1 MEVVFGFA
9 VVTAGFFA
17 GVAVGFPSAL
27 EDCALL
33 ADFCVEEGAVF
44 LGPSFGGFL
53 LGGSDMAVTGAGD
66 D

>member
-1 MEVVFGFA
+1 MEVLFGFA
-9 VVTAGFFA
+9 VVVAGFFA
-17 GVAVGFPSAL
+17 GVAVGFSSAG

-33 ADFCVEEGAVF
+33 AGFCVEEGAVF

-53 LGGSDMAVTGAGD
+53 LGGSDMAAAGFAD